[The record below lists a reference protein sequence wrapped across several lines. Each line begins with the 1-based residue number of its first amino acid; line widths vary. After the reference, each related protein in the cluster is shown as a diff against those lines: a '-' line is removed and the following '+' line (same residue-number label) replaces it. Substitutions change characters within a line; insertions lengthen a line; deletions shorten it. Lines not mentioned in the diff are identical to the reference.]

1 VQTAVEETA
10 AWIDEAGAEA
20 STEDL
25 KDRRK
30 TLESIVNPVM
40 EKLYKAG
47 GGGAGGGP
55 AGGKE
60 EDVDTE
66 L

>member
-1 VQTAVEETA
+1 MFVCQ
-10 AWIDEAGAEA
+10 AGAEA

-30 TLESIVNPVM
+30 TLESVVNPVM

-47 GGGAGGGP
+47 GGGAGGP
-55 AGGKE
+55 GGAKE
-60 EDVDTE
+60 EDVDTD

>member
-1 VQTAVEETA
+1 VLFYFGSQRVFVCQ
-10 AWIDEAGAEA
+10 AGAEA

-30 TLESIVNPVM
+30 TLESVVNPVM

-47 GGGAGGGP
+47 GGGAGGP
-55 AGGKE
+55 GGAKE
-60 EDVDTE
+60 EDVDTD